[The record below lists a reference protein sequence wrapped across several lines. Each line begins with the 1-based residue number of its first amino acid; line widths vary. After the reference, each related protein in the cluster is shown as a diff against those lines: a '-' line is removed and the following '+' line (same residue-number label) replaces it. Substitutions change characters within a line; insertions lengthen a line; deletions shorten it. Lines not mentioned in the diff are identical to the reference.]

1 MKGFPKHKV
10 CVLNTQHVLRGRM
23 KQTVPI
29 SLRHTKKRQTH
40 MILVLLLD
48 FFYLFFYT
56 RQKFLKLCR
65 ATCTLT
71 CKCSTQHTQQ
81 TIAVCAHKHNKS
93 LGISRPSGQLMHYLV
108 SRLLYD
114 PHMSES
120 MHKLQTKL
128 DFNQAGLKKKSP
140 SIYLKYIFEKLNV
153 TPLKTCLVSG

>member
-10 CVLNTQHVLRGRM
+10 SVLNTQHVLRGRM

-40 MILVLLLD
+40 MILVLRLYIYI
-48 FFYLFFYT
+48 FFFYT

-65 ATCTLT
+65 ATCKLT
-71 CKCSTQHTQQ
+71 CKCSMQHIQQ

-93 LGISRPSGQLMHYLV
+93 LGISRPLGQLLHYLV
-108 SRLLYD
+108 PRLLYD

-120 MHKLQTKL
+120 MHKPQTKL
-128 DFNQAGLKKKSP
+128 DFYRAGLKK
-140 SIYLKYIFEKLNV
+140 NV
-153 TPLKTCLVSG
+153 PQFT